1 MSDKYY
7 LQQAD
12 LDSKWDNF
20 INSSLYQSAFLS
32 SDFLLALK
40 NKLVAYYCYKN
51 KTIKAGF
58 VLVKKNNH
66 EVALHD
72 FLIYNGIVFT
82 KPLKEQNIAQ
92 IGSEQFRVLNC
103 IADNL
108 PLMYKK
114 IELSLSPS
122 ILDIRPFSWYNYGK
136 PNTKYEVEV
145 RFTSYLW
152 IKNFYKY
159 ESLDENI
166 LYKNCSYSRRQEIRY
181 GIKNKVKTKE
191 HFDFEKFVDFY
202 ISTMLRQGIET
213 NEKSIM
219 EMKNLLKRLNETKKG
234 RMFMSYTIDGSIG
247 SMAFF
252 LVEPKKAY
260 LLFLANN
267 PVMRNTQ
274 TGTMVLWDAFSILSR
289 SNIQEIDLEGV
300 NSPKRGWF
308 KLSFG
313 GNIKP
318 YFHIRYNNKT

>member
-1 MSDKYY
+1 
-7 LQQAD
+7 
-12 LDSKWDNF
+12 
-20 INSSLYQSAFLS
+20 
-32 SDFLLALK
+32 
-40 NKLVAYYCYKN
+40 
-51 KTIKAGF
+51 
-58 VLVKKNNH
+58 
-66 EVALHD
+66 
-72 FLIYNGIVFT
+72 
-82 KPLKEQNIAQ
+82 
-92 IGSEQFRVLNC
+92 
-103 IADNL
+103 
-108 PLMYKK
+108 
-114 IELSLSPS
+114 
-122 ILDIRPFSWYNYGK
+122 
-136 PNTKYEVEV
+136 
-145 RFTSYLW
+145 
-152 IKNFYKY
+152 
-159 ESLDENI
+159 
-166 LYKNCSYSRRQEIRY
+166 
-181 GIKNKVKTKE
+181 
-191 HFDFEKFVDFY
+191 
-202 ISTMLRQGIET
+202 MLRQGIET